1 MMDLI
6 LLEAITTCALLY
18 STPRPMP
25 ANEFIQN
32 LPSAGDLE
40 ANDLLYVQRKVS
52 GQWQDFQF
60 RAGNLNAIDVLVHTA
75 VYTEADLVG
84 QDIVLFTP
92 AAGYA
97 AIFLPG
103 ASLKFETPTPL
114 GLSATIQIGSI
125 PDQLNIVWTNAASPE
140 YLSVTECF
148 ATPVVQSQA
157 AIEVDSNIASIS
169 FTLTV
174 KLPYVLLAV

>member
-1 MMDLI
+1 
-6 LLEAITTCALLY
+6 
-18 STPRPMP
+18 MP
-25 ANEFIQN
+25 ANEFVQN

-40 ANDLLYVQRKVS
+40 ADDLLYVQRKVS

-60 RAGNLNAIDVLVHTA
+60 RAGNLNAVDVLVHTA

-84 QDIVLFTP
+84 QNISMFTP

-103 ASLKFETPTPL
+103 ASIKFETPTPL
-114 GLSATIQIGSI
+114 GLSATIQIGSTA
-125 PDQLNIVWTNAASPE
+125 DELNIVWTNAASPE
-140 YLSVTECF
+140 YLSVTES
-148 ATPVVQSQA
+148 AASLVQQSQA
-157 AIEVDSNIASIS
+157 TIEVDSNIAAIT

-174 KLPYVLLAV
+174 KLPYVLIAV

>member
-1 MMDLI
+1 
-6 LLEAITTCALLY
+6 
-18 STPRPMP
+18 MP
-25 ANEFIQN
+25 SNEFVQN

-40 ANDLLYVQRKVS
+40 ADDLLYVQRKVS

-60 RAGNLNAIDVLVHTA
+60 RAGNLNAVDVLVHTA

-84 QDIVLFTP
+84 QNISMFTP

-103 ASLKFETPTPL
+103 GSIKFETPTPL
-114 GLSATIQIGSI
+114 GLSATIQIGSTA
-125 PDQLNIVWTNAASPE
+125 DELNIVWTNAASPE
-140 YLSVTECF
+140 YLSVTEC
-148 ATPVVQSQA
+148 AASLVQQSQA
-157 AIEVDSNIASIS
+157 TIEVDSNIAAIT

-174 KLPYVLLAV
+174 KLPYVLIAV

>member
-1 MMDLI
+1 
-6 LLEAITTCALLY
+6 
-18 STPRPMP
+18 MP
-25 ANEFIQN
+25 ANEFVQN

-84 QDIVLFTP
+84 QDISMFTP

-103 ASLKFETPTPL
+103 GSIKFETPTPL
-114 GLSATIQIGSI
+114 AQLVTIQIGSI
-125 PDQLNIVWTNAASPE
+125 PDQLNIAWTNNASPE

-148 ATPVVQSQA
+148 AAQVLQSQA
-157 AIEVDSNIASIS
+157 AIEVDTDIASIS

>member
-1 MMDLI
+1 
-6 LLEAITTCALLY
+6 
-18 STPRPMP
+18 MP
-25 ANEFIQN
+25 ANEFVQN

-40 ANDLLYVQRKVS
+40 SNDLLYVQRNVS

-60 RAGNLNAIDVLVHTA
+60 RAGNINAIDVLVHTA

-84 QDIVLFTP
+84 QDILMFTP

-103 ASLKFETPTPL
+103 GSIKFETPTPL
-114 GLSATIQIGSI
+114 GLSATIQIGSTA
-125 PDQLNIVWTNAASPE
+125 DELNIVWTNNASPE
-140 YLSVTECF
+140 YLSVTECL
-148 ATPVVQSQA
+148 ASLVQESQA
-157 AIEVDSNIASIS
+157 TIEVDTNIAAIT